1 MTKISSVGPVGPWRQ
16 PNAVPKKSHQRMREP
31 VTPSK
36 GRVVGYYSSCKNNRG
51 IAWESQLELKA
62 CTLFEFSLS
71 VKSYRE
77 QPIMLWLPNSNSDL
91 SRYTPDFEITDIN
104 GEVSYV
110 EVKPESKLQDSL
122 VRETLLAASN
132 ALRKQGYA
140 YYVLTERELNQQH
153 LLRNL
158 TVLKTSLQHK
168 FETEELTR
176 AIQWINLQGQSTYQD
191 LSKYMGGPKAALAL
205 ISQRLIAADLYQP
218 LSLTTPIWP
227 IEENDHENYLFKGR
241 FAPDFE

>member
-1 MTKISSVGPVGPWRQ
+1 MTKISSAGPVGPWRQ
-16 PNAVPKKSHQRMREP
+16 PIAVPKKPYQRMREP

-51 IAWESQLELKA
+51 IAWESQLELKTCA
-62 CTLFEFSLS
+62 LFEFSLS

-77 QPIMLWLPNSNSDL
+77 QPITLWLPNSNSDL

-104 GEVSYV
+104 GLVSYV

-132 ALRKQGYA
+132 ALQKQGYA
-140 YYVLTERELNQQH
+140 YFVLTEHELNQQH

-158 TVLKTSLQHK
+158 TVLKAWLRYK
-168 FETEELTR
+168 FGTEELKR
-176 AIQWINLQGQSTYQD
+176 ATDWIANQRQSTYMD
-191 LSKYMGGPKAALAL
+191 LSKYMGGQKVALAL
-205 ISQRLIAADLYQP
+205 IAQQLIAADLYQP
-218 LSLTTPIWP
+218 LSLTTPVWS
-227 IEENDHENYLFKGR
+227 IEENNNENYLFKGR